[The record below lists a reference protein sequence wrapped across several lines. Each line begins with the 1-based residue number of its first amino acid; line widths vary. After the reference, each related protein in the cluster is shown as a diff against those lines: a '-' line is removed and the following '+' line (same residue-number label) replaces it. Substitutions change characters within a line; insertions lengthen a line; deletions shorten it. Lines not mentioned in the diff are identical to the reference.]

1 MDSPTKTR
9 SRIQLREVRGL
20 SADVEIGE
28 MTDPNTSKNNLSAAA
43 IASSGDSSAL
53 PNEPSSTRE
62 HSKKFYHLSDSSE
75 HPAVYRIL
83 REIILFFHSVK
94 CCSDRR
100 PCMSGAEEVLA
111 GNYSASESVKFC
123 NAKPPQYLWYMLS
136 GSLCDIFQFGIDY
149 FFHRALNVEDPST
162 CWALSFTTS
171 ISIRHSFH
179 RVSRFLPWTLLLQK
193 PSYGGS
199 SLLENKCFLYISLY
213 LRLVLIFLLST
224 SK

>member
-20 SADVEIGE
+20 SADVEVGE
-28 MTDPNTSKNNLSAAA
+28 MTDPNTSKNNLSAAG
-43 IASSGDSSAL
+43 IASGDSSAL
-53 PNEPSSTRE
+53 PNESSSTRE
-62 HSKKFYHLSDSSE
+62 HPKKFYHSSDSSE
-75 HPAVYRIL
+75 NPAIYRII

-149 FFHRALNVEDPST
+149 FFHRAMNVEDPST
-162 CWALSFTTS
+162 CWALSFTIS

-179 RVSRFLPWTLLLQK
+179 RVSTFLP
-193 PSYGGS
+193 
-199 SLLENKCFLYISLY
+199 
-213 LRLVLIFLLST
+213 
-224 SK
+224 